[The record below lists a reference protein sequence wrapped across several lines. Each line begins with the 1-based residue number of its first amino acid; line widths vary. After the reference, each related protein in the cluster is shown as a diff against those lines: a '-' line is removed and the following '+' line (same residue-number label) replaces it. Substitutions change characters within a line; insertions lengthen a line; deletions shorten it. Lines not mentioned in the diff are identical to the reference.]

1 MSPTGGAGMNH
12 FERLLQDELNR
23 LVDRIAVRAGD
34 GHRRRP
40 EVRSAGT
47 RIERSEERLTV
58 LRAALL
64 EGYAEWTRAIDE
76 CEDLW
81 ALAGLRAKRRSGTA
95 APRRQGR
102 RSGARRAA
110 GASPGL
116 AASASRSSASS
127 RW

>member
-1 MSPTGGAGMNH
+1 MNH

-34 GHRRRP
+34 GTADGLKSDLR
-40 EVRSAGT
+40 G

-64 EGYAEWTRAIDE
+64 EGYTEWTRALEE

-81 ALAGLRAKRRSGTA
+81 ALAGLRSEVLPDA
-95 APRRQGR
+95 ASRL
-102 RSGARRAA
+102 RAA
-110 GASPGL
+110 
-116 AASASRSSASS
+116 
-127 RW
+127 